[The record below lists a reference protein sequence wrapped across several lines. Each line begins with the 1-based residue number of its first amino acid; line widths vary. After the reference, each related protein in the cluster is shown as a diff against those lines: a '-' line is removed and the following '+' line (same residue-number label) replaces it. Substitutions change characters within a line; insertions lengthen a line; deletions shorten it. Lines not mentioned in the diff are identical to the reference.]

1 MADNL
6 NDINFDDL
14 NQEAA
19 ELKASITSI
28 SSYLGNILRT
38 NRQIAQSYGI
48 ANSEL
53 LNTRNLASELSGIT
67 KKDLKDKQKL
77 SALQTKAMN
86 AQKEGRKLQ
95 AEIGALTVKLAN
107 AQGAEYQ
114 VILDILA
121 AKQEE
126 LLTNQAITSQANEI
140 LNLSKKQK
148 SAQEE
153 YNEGIKDFAKN
164 LDGVKKIQELLT
176 FAGLVK
182 AINEADKST
191 TEVAKQLGISKA
203 EARGIRADF
212 NEIALTTSNSAL
224 NAESLTKSFL
234 ELGNNLGAV
243 SGFTQDNI
251 IAQTEL
257 TKQVGLQSE
266 EASNLVGLGILN
278 GKTNQEVTGEILDQV
293 VALDKQTGIRLDGRK
308 ILAEVAKVEGQLA
321 AQYGFN
327 NKLIA
332 QAVVLTKKYGLELK
346 QAEQISN
353 SLLDFESSIESELSA
368 ELLTGKQLN
377 LERARS
383 LSLAGKTAEAAEE
396 VAQQF
401 GSVEEFTSMNVIQQ
415 RELAKAV
422 GLSTDELANSIKQR
436 EILNR
441 LGANR
446 IEDLKNTTDEEGKVL
461 YQQMLQQSA
470 AEKFEQAVVKI
481 QAAIG
486 SLLEGPLGGLLD
498 LMVMIADNAALTV
511 LAMGAIGAISFVR
524 VLASLVPL
532 ITGLATGAA
541 SAATLSSAL
550 TFGLGAIAIVA
561 GVTAIMAAF
570 GAFSDDAESS
580 AQQAVADGIA
590 PPGNGPFT
598 ITDSYGRTAITANGD
613 GVAVSPNINQG
624 EEPIQPII
632 TPRTPPSTN
641 NVSSPPNTNQG
652 GGSAQ
657 PIVIKNTFSNFQS
670 AGPYALA
677 ETQRRQA
684 SPTFA

>member
-6 NDINFDDL
+6 NDINFGDL

-19 ELKASITSI
+19 GLNQTLSSI
-28 SSYLGNILRT
+28 SSNLQEILNG
-38 NRQIAQSYGI
+38 NRQIAQTYGI
-48 ANSEL
+48 QQQRLKDIIKDVGVRKSEL
-53 LNTRNLASELSGIT
+53 TKTISLASELSSIT

-77 SALQTKAMN
+77 NNLQKQAEE

-95 AEIGALTVKLAN
+95 AEIGALSAKLAN
-107 AQGAEYQ
+107 VQGDEYK
-114 VILDILA
+114 VILDILS

-126 LLTNQAITSQANEI
+126 LLTNQAITSQAEEI
-140 LNLSKKQK
+140 LNLAKKQK
-148 SAQEE
+148 SAQEK

-176 FAGLVK
+176 FAGLVG
-182 AINEADKST
+182 AINQADKST

-212 NEIALTTSNSAL
+212 NVIALTTNNSAI
-224 NAESLTKSFL
+224 NAESLSKSFL

-243 SGFTQDNI
+243 SGFTQDNL

-266 EASNLVGLGILN
+266 EASSLVGLGILN

-308 ILAEVAKVEGQLA
+308 ILAEVAKTEGQLA

-332 QAVVLTKKYGLELK
+332 QAVVLTKQYGLELK
-346 QAEQISN
+346 QAENIAN
-353 SLLDFESSIESELSA
+353 NLLDFESSIENELSA

-377 LERARS
+377 LERARA
-383 LSLAGKTAEAAEE
+383 LSLAGDTAKAAEE

-401 GSVEEFTSMNVIQQ
+401 GSVEEFTSMNVLQQ

-422 GLSTDELANSIKQR
+422 GLSADELSDSIRKR

-446 IEDLKNTTDEEGKVL
+446 IEDLKNTTDEEGQVL

-486 SLLEGPLGGLLD
+486 SLLEGPLGGLVD
-498 LMVMIADNAALTV
+498 LMVMVADNAALTV

-524 VLASLVPL
+524 ILASLAPL

-550 TFGLGAIAIVA
+550 TFGLGAVAIVA
-561 GVTAIMAAF
+561 GVAAIMAMLK
-570 GAFSDDAESS
+570 SS
-580 AQQAVADGIA
+580 TDEAKQSVADGIA

-624 EEPIQPII
+624 
-632 TPRTPPSTN
+632 
-641 NVSSPPNTNQG
+641 
-652 GGSAQ
+652 GGSTQ
-657 PIVIKNTFSNFQS
+657 PIVIQNTFSNFQS
-670 AGPYALA
+670 AGPYAFA

>member
-1 MADNL
+1 ML
-6 NDINFDDL
+6 
-14 NQEAA
+14 
-19 ELKASITSI
+19 
-28 SSYLGNILRT
+28 
-38 NRQIAQSYGI
+38 
-48 ANSEL
+48 
-53 LNTRNLASELSGIT
+53 
-67 KKDLKDKQKL
+67 
-77 SALQTKAMN
+77 
-86 AQKEGRKLQ
+86 
-95 AEIGALTVKLAN
+95 
-107 AQGAEYQ
+107 
-114 VILDILA
+114 
-121 AKQEE
+121 
-126 LLTNQAITSQANEI
+126 
-140 LNLSKKQK
+140 
-148 SAQEE
+148 
-153 YNEGIKDFAKN
+153 
-164 LDGVKKIQELLT
+164 
-176 FAGLVK
+176 
-182 AINEADKST
+182 INEADKST

-212 NEIALTTSNSAL
+212 NVIALTTNNSAI
-224 NAESLTKSFL
+224 NAESLSKSFL

-243 SGFTQDNI
+243 SGFTEDNL

-266 EASNLVGLGILN
+266 EASSLVGLGILN

-308 ILAEVAKVEGQLA
+308 ILAEVAKTEGQLA

-332 QAVVLTKKYGLELK
+332 QAVVLTKQYGLELK
-346 QAEQISN
+346 QAENIAN
-353 SLLDFESSIESELSA
+353 NLLEFESSIENELSA

-377 LERARS
+377 LERARA
-383 LSLAGKTAEAAEE
+383 LALAGKTDEAAKE
-396 VAQQF
+396 VAEQF
-401 GSVEEFTSMNVIQQ
+401 GSAAEFSKLNVLQQ

-422 GLSTDELANSIKQR
+422 GLSADELANSIKQR

-486 SLLEGPLGGLLD
+486 SLLEGPLGGLVD
-498 LMVMIADNAALTV
+498 LMGIIADSAFLTYT
-511 LAMGAIGAISFVR
+511 AMTLIAGVSVARLVS
-524 VLASLVPL
+524 SLIPL
-532 ITGLATGAA
+532 ILSLKFGAL
-541 SAATLSSAL
+541 SAITLNSAL
-550 TFGLGAIAIVA
+550 TFGGGALAIIAAVA
-561 GVTAIMAAF
+561 GIMTLLNSFTNEAK
-570 GAFSDDAESS
+570 
-580 AQQAVADGIA
+580 QTVADGIA

-613 GVAVSPNINQG
+613 GVAVSPNINQDS
-624 EEPIQPII
+624 
-632 TPRTPPSTN
+632 RST
-641 NVSSPPNTNQG
+641 
-652 GGSAQ
+652 Q
-657 PIVIKNTFSNFQS
+657 PIVIQNTFSNFQS

>member
-95 AEIGALTVKLAN
+95 AEIGALSVKLAN
-107 AQGAEYQ
+107 AQGEEYQ
-114 VILDILA
+114 VILNILA

-140 LNLSKKQK
+140 LNLAKKQK
-148 SAQEE
+148 STQEE
-153 YNEGIKDFAKN
+153 YNEGIKEFAKN

-212 NEIALTTSNSAL
+212 NAIALTTSNSAL
-224 NAESLTKSFL
+224 NAESLAKSFL

-657 PIVIKNTFSNFQS
+657 PIVIQNTFSNFQS

>member
-1 MADNL
+1 
-6 NDINFDDL
+6 
-14 NQEAA
+14 
-19 ELKASITSI
+19 
-28 SSYLGNILRT
+28 
-38 NRQIAQSYGI
+38 
-48 ANSEL
+48 
-53 LNTRNLASELSGIT
+53 
-67 KKDLKDKQKL
+67 
-77 SALQTKAMN
+77 MN

-95 AEIGALTVKLAN
+95 AEIGALSVKLAN
-107 AQGAEYQ
+107 AQGEEYQ
-114 VILDILA
+114 VILNILA

-140 LNLSKKQK
+140 LNLAKKQK
-148 SAQEE
+148 STQEE
-153 YNEGIKDFAKN
+153 YNEGIKEFAKN

-212 NEIALTTSNSAL
+212 NAIALTTSNSAL
-224 NAESLTKSFL
+224 NAESLAKSFL

>member
-6 NDINFDDL
+6 NDINFGDL

-19 ELKASITSI
+19 GLNQTLSSI
-28 SSYLGNILRT
+28 SSNLQEILNG
-38 NRQIAQSYGI
+38 NRQIAQTYGI
-48 ANSEL
+48 QQQRLKDIIKDVGVRKSEL
-53 LNTRNLASELSGIT
+53 TKTISLASELSSIT

-77 SALQTKAMN
+77 NNLQKQAEE

-95 AEIGALTVKLAN
+95 AEIGALSAKLAN
-107 AQGAEYQ
+107 VQGDEYK
-114 VILDILA
+114 VILDILS

-126 LLTNQAITSQANEI
+126 LLTNQAITSQAEEI
-140 LNLSKKQK
+140 LNLAKKQK
-148 SAQEE
+148 SAQEK

-176 FAGLVK
+176 FAGLVG
-182 AINEADKST
+182 AINQADKST

-212 NEIALTTSNSAL
+212 NVIALTTNNSAI
-224 NAESLTKSFL
+224 NAESLSKSFL

-243 SGFTQDNI
+243 SGFTQDNL

-266 EASNLVGLGILN
+266 EASSLVGLGILN

-308 ILAEVAKVEGQLA
+308 ILAEVAKTEGQLA

-332 QAVVLTKKYGLELK
+332 QAVVLTKQYGLELK
-346 QAEQISN
+346 QAENIAN
-353 SLLDFESSIESELSA
+353 NLLDFESSIENELSA

-377 LERARS
+377 LERARA
-383 LSLAGKTAEAAEE
+383 LSLAGETAEAAEE

-401 GSVEEFTSMNVIQQ
+401 GSVEEFTSMNVLQQ

-422 GLSTDELANSIKQR
+422 GLSADELANSIKQR

-486 SLLEGPLGGLLD
+486 SLLEGPLGGLVD

-524 VLASLVPL
+524 VLASLAPL

-550 TFGLGAIAIVA
+550 TFGLGAVAIVA
-561 GVTAIMAAF
+561 GVAAIM
-570 GAFSDDAESS
+570 
-580 AQQAVADGIA
+580 
-590 PPGNGPFT
+590 P
-598 ITDSYGRTAITANGD
+598 
-613 GVAVSPNINQG
+613 
-624 EEPIQPII
+624 
-632 TPRTPPSTN
+632 
-641 NVSSPPNTNQG
+641 
-652 GGSAQ
+652 
-657 PIVIKNTFSNFQS
+657 
-670 AGPYALA
+670 LC
-677 ETQRRQA
+677 
-684 SPTFA
+684 

>member
-6 NDINFDDL
+6 NDINFGDL

-19 ELKASITSI
+19 DLRATLTSI
-28 SSYLGNILRT
+28 SSNLQDILNGNQ
-38 NRQIAQSYGI
+38 QIAQEYGI
-48 ANSEL
+48 QKNELDRIIKDYGVIKSEL
-53 LNTRNLASELSGIT
+53 DDTRNLARELSSIT

-77 SALQTKAMN
+77 NNLQKQAEK

-114 VILDILA
+114 VILDILS

-126 LLTNQAITSQANEI
+126 LLTNQAITSQAEEI
-140 LNLSKKQK
+140 LNLAKKQK
-148 SAQEE
+148 STQEE
-153 YNEGIKDFAKN
+153 YTEGIKDFAKN

-176 FAGLVK
+176 FAGLVN

-191 TEVAKQLGISKA
+191 TEVAKQLGVSKA
-203 EARGIRADF
+203 EARGIRGEF
-212 NEIALTTSNSAL
+212 NAIALTTNNSAI
-224 NAESLTKSFL
+224 NAESLAKSFL

-243 SGFTQDNI
+243 SGFTQDNL

-278 GKTNQEVTGEILDQV
+278 DKTNKEVTGEILDQV

-308 ILAEVAKVEGQLA
+308 ILAEVAKTEGQLA

-332 QAVVLTKKYGLELK
+332 QAVVLTKQYGLELK
-346 QAEQISN
+346 QAEGIAN
-353 SLLDFESSIESELSA
+353 NLLEFESSIENELSA

-377 LERARS
+377 LERARA
-383 LSLAGKTAEAAEE
+383 LSLAGDTAKAAEE

-401 GSVEEFTSMNVIQQ
+401 GSVEEFTSMNVLQQ

-422 GLSTDELANSIKQR
+422 GLSADELSNSIRQR

-470 AEKFEQAVVKI
+470 AEKFEQAIVKI

-498 LMVMIADNAALTV
+498 MMVAVADNAF
-511 LAMGAIGAISFVR
+511 LAGAAIAAIGAISFVR
-524 VLASLVPL
+524 VISSLAPL
-532 ITGLATGAA
+532 IVSLTTAGV
-541 SAATLSSAL
+541 SAITTASAL
-550 TFGLGAIAIVA
+550 TFGVAAVAIIGGIAAAVGAMKSA
-561 GVTAIMAAF
+561 TN
-570 GAFSDDAESS
+570 E
-580 AQQAVADGIA
+580 AQQTVADGIA

-598 ITDSYGRTAITANGD
+598 ITDNYGRTAITANGD

-624 EEPIQPII
+624 
-632 TPRTPPSTN
+632 
-641 NVSSPPNTNQG
+641 
-652 GGSAQ
+652 GGSTQ
-657 PIVIKNTFSNFQS
+657 PVVIQNTFSNFQAS
-670 AGPYALA
+670 GPYALA

>member
-1 MADNL
+1 MADNFS
-6 NDINFDDL
+6 DIDWDDL
-14 NQEAA
+14 NDLGKVFLDTIQAIDTRYSNLSKSQEKIRKELNLSNKAQKGLNDLAA
-19 ELKASITSI
+19 ELNQI
-28 SSYLGNILRT
+28 SEDQLKTKEGIKKFET
-38 NRQIAQSYGI
+38 TIGKAQS
-48 ANSEL
+48 
-53 LNTRNLASELSGIT
+53 AS
-67 KKDLKDKQKL
+67 KKL
-77 SALQTKAMN
+77 SAEI
-86 AQKEGRKLQ
+86 QKLEAKK
-95 AEIGALTVKLAN
+95 IGASRAQIRDIEQIQKL
-107 AQGAEYQ
+107 
-114 VILDILA
+114 
-121 AKQEE
+121 KQEE
-126 LLTNQAITSQANEI
+126 LNATNNLIESSKELLEISKSQNDI
-140 LNLSKKQK
+140 Q
-148 SAQEE
+148 
-153 YNEGIKDFAKN
+153 
-164 LDGVKKIQELLT
+164 KKINETMEGVNKGSKALLGT
-176 FAGLVK
+176 TLDNVASFAGLVK
-182 AINEADKST
+182 LISDADKST

-212 NEIALTTSNSAL
+212 NVIALTTNNSAI
-224 NAESLTKSFL
+224 NAESLSKSFL

-243 SGFTQDNI
+243 SGFTKDNL

-266 EASNLVGLGILN
+266 EASSLVGLGILN

-308 ILAEVAKVEGQLA
+308 ILAEVAKTEGQLA

-332 QAVVLTKKYGLELK
+332 QAVVLTKQYGLELK
-346 QAEQISN
+346 QAENIAN
-353 SLLDFESSIESELSA
+353 NLLEFESSIENELSA

-377 LERARS
+377 LERARA
-383 LSLAGKTAEAAEE
+383 LALAGKTDEAAKE
-396 VAQQF
+396 VAEQF
-401 GSVEEFTSMNVIQQ
+401 GSAAEFSKLNVLQQ

-422 GLSTDELANSIKQR
+422 GLSADELANSIKQR

-486 SLLEGPLGGLLD
+486 SLLEGPLGGLVD
-498 LMVMIADNAALTV
+498 LMGIIADSAFLTYT
-511 LAMGAIGAISFVR
+511 AMTLIAGVSVARLVS
-524 VLASLVPL
+524 SLIPL
-532 ITGLATGAA
+532 ILSLKFGAL
-541 SAATLSSAL
+541 SAITLNSAL
-550 TFGLGAIAIVA
+550 TFGGGALAIIAAVA
-561 GVTAIMAAF
+561 GIMTLLNSF
-570 GAFSDDAESS
+570 TNE
-580 AQQAVADGIA
+580 AQQTVADGIA

-613 GVAVSPNINQG
+613 GVAVSPNINQDS
-624 EEPIQPII
+624 
-632 TPRTPPSTN
+632 RST
-641 NVSSPPNTNQG
+641 
-652 GGSAQ
+652 Q
-657 PIVIKNTFSNFQS
+657 PIVIQNTFSNFQS

>member
-1 MADNL
+1 MADNFS
-6 NDINFDDL
+6 DIDWDDL
-14 NQEAA
+14 NDLGKVFLDTIQAIDTRYSNLSKSQEKIRKELNLSNKAQKGLNDLAA
-19 ELKASITSI
+19 ELNQI
-28 SSYLGNILRT
+28 SEDQLKTKEGIKKFET
-38 NRQIAQSYGI
+38 TIGKAQS
-48 ANSEL
+48 
-53 LNTRNLASELSGIT
+53 AS
-67 KKDLKDKQKL
+67 KKL
-77 SALQTKAMN
+77 SAEI
-86 AQKEGRKLQ
+86 QKLEAKK
-95 AEIGALTVKLAN
+95 IGASRAQIRDIEQIQKL
-107 AQGAEYQ
+107 
-114 VILDILA
+114 
-121 AKQEE
+121 KQEE
-126 LLTNQAITSQANEI
+126 LNATNNLIESSKELLEISKSQNDI
-140 LNLSKKQK
+140 Q
-148 SAQEE
+148 
-153 YNEGIKDFAKN
+153 
-164 LDGVKKIQELLT
+164 KKINETMEGVNKGSKALLGT
-176 FAGLVK
+176 TLDNVASFAGLVK
-182 AINEADKST
+182 LISDADKST

-212 NEIALTTSNSAL
+212 NVIALTTNNSAI
-224 NAESLTKSFL
+224 NAESLSKSFL

-243 SGFTQDNI
+243 SGFTEDNL

-266 EASNLVGLGILN
+266 EASSLVGLGILN

-308 ILAEVAKVEGQLA
+308 ILAEVAKTEGQLA

-332 QAVVLTKKYGLELK
+332 QAVVLTKQYGLELK
-346 QAEQISN
+346 QAENIAN
-353 SLLDFESSIESELSA
+353 NLLEFESSIENELSA

-377 LERARS
+377 LERARA
-383 LSLAGKTAEAAEE
+383 LSLAGDTAKAAEE

-401 GSVEEFTSMNVIQQ
+401 GSVEEFTSMNVLQQ

-422 GLSTDELANSIKQR
+422 GLSTDELSDSIRKR

-446 IEDLKNTTDEEGKVL
+446 IEDLKNTTDEEGQVL

-498 LMVMIADNAALTV
+498 IMVAIADSAFLTV
-511 LAMGAIGAISFVR
+511 LAITAIGAISFVR
-524 VLASLVPL
+524 ILASLVPL
-532 ITGLATGAA
+532 ITGLASGAV
-541 SAATLSSAL
+541 AAVTLSSAL
-550 TFGLGAIAIVA
+550 TFGLGAIAIIGGIA
-561 GVTAIMAAF
+561 AILAAF
-570 GAFSDDAESS
+570 GAFSNDAESN

-624 EEPIQPII
+624 
-632 TPRTPPSTN
+632 
-641 NVSSPPNTNQG
+641 
-652 GGSAQ
+652 GGSTQ
-657 PIVIKNTFSNFQS
+657 PIVIQNTFSNFQS
-670 AGPYALA
+670 AGPYALS

>member
-6 NDINFDDL
+6 NDINFGDL

-19 ELKASITSI
+19 DLRATITSI
-28 SSYLGNILRT
+28 SSDLRDILRQ
-38 NRQIAQSYGI
+38 NRQIAQNYGI
-48 ANSEL
+48 QNSEL
-53 LNTRNLASELSGIT
+53 RNTRNLASELSGIT
-67 KKDLKDKQKL
+67 KEDLKDKQKL
-77 SALQTKAMN
+77 NNLQKQAEK

-95 AEIGALTVKLAN
+95 AEMGALTVKLAN
-107 AQGAEYQ
+107 AQGTEYQ
-114 VILDILA
+114 VILDILS

-126 LLTNQAITSQANEI
+126 LLTNQAIAAQANEI

-148 SAQEE
+148 SAQEK
-153 YNEGIKDFAKN
+153 YNEGAKDFAKN
-164 LDGVKKIQELLT
+164 LKEVKAIQELLT
-176 FAGLVK
+176 FAGLVG
-182 AINEADKST
+182 AINQADKST

-212 NEIALTTSNSAL
+212 NVIALTTNNSAI
-224 NAESLTKSFL
+224 NAESLSKSFL

-243 SGFTQDNI
+243 SGFTQDNL

-266 EASNLVGLGILN
+266 EASSLVGLGILN

-308 ILAEVAKVEGQLA
+308 ILAEVAKTEGQLA

-332 QAVVLTKKYGLELK
+332 QAVVLTKQYGLELK
-346 QAEQISN
+346 QAEGIAN
-353 SLLDFESSIESELSA
+353 NLLDFESSIENELSA

-377 LERARS
+377 LERARA
-383 LSLAGKTAEAAEE
+383 LSLAGDTAKAAEE

-401 GSVEEFTSMNVIQQ
+401 GSVEEFTSMNVLQQ

-422 GLSTDELANSIKQR
+422 GLSADELANSIKQR

-446 IEDLKNTTDEEGKVL
+446 IEDLKNTTDEEGQVL

-486 SLLEGPLGGLLD
+486 SLLEGPLGGLVD
-498 LMVMIADNAALTV
+498 LMVMVADNAFLTV
-511 LAMGAIGAISFVR
+511 AAMTAIGAISFVR
-524 VLASLVPL
+524 VLSSLVPL

-550 TFGLGAIAIVA
+550 TFGLGAVAIVA
-561 GVTAIMAAF
+561 GVAAIMAMLK
-570 GAFSDDAESS
+570 SS
-580 AQQAVADGIA
+580 TDEAKQSVADGIA

-624 EEPIQPII
+624 
-632 TPRTPPSTN
+632 
-641 NVSSPPNTNQG
+641 
-652 GGSAQ
+652 GGSTQ
-657 PIVIKNTFSNFQS
+657 PIVIQNTFSNFQS
-670 AGPYALA
+670 AGPYALS

>member
-1 MADNL
+1 MADNFS
-6 NDINFDDL
+6 DIDWDDL
-14 NQEAA
+14 NDLGKVFLDTIQAIDTRYSNLSKSQEKIRKELNLSNKAQKGLNDLAA
-19 ELKASITSI
+19 ELNQI
-28 SSYLGNILRT
+28 SEDQLKTKEGIKKFET
-38 NRQIAQSYGI
+38 TIGKAQS
-48 ANSEL
+48 
-53 LNTRNLASELSGIT
+53 AS
-67 KKDLKDKQKL
+67 KKL
-77 SALQTKAMN
+77 SAEI
-86 AQKEGRKLQ
+86 QKLEAKK
-95 AEIGALTVKLAN
+95 IGASRAQIRDIEQIQKL
-107 AQGAEYQ
+107 
-114 VILDILA
+114 
-121 AKQEE
+121 KQEE
-126 LLTNQAITSQANEI
+126 LNATNNLIESSKELLEISKSQNDI
-140 LNLSKKQK
+140 Q
-148 SAQEE
+148 
-153 YNEGIKDFAKN
+153 
-164 LDGVKKIQELLT
+164 KKINETMEGVNKGSKALLGT
-176 FAGLVK
+176 TLDNVASFAGLVK
-182 AINEADKST
+182 LISDADKST

-212 NEIALTTSNSAL
+212 NVIALTTNNSAI
-224 NAESLTKSFL
+224 NAESLSKSFL

-243 SGFTQDNI
+243 SGFTKDNL

-266 EASNLVGLGILN
+266 EASSLVGLGILN

-308 ILAEVAKVEGQLA
+308 ILAEVAKTEGQLA

-332 QAVVLTKKYGLELK
+332 QAVVLTKQYGLELK
-346 QAEQISN
+346 QAENIAN
-353 SLLDFESSIESELSA
+353 NLLEFESSIENELSA

-377 LERARS
+377 LERARA
-383 LSLAGKTAEAAEE
+383 LALAGKTDEAAKE
-396 VAQQF
+396 VAEQF
-401 GSVEEFTSMNVIQQ
+401 GSAAEFSKLNVLQQ

-422 GLSTDELANSIKQR
+422 GLSADELANSIKQR

-486 SLLEGPLGGLLD
+486 SLLEGPLGGLVD
-498 LMVMIADNAALTV
+498 LMGIIADSAVLTYT
-511 LAMGAIGAISFVR
+511 AMTLIAGVSVARLVS
-524 VLASLVPL
+524 SLIPL
-532 ITGLATGAA
+532 ILSLKFGAL
-541 SAATLSSAL
+541 SAITLNSAL
-550 TFGLGAIAIVA
+550 TFGGGALAIIAAVA
-561 GVTAIMAAF
+561 GIMTLLNSF
-570 GAFSDDAESS
+570 TNE
-580 AQQAVADGIA
+580 AQQTVADGIA

-624 EEPIQPII
+624 
-632 TPRTPPSTN
+632 
-641 NVSSPPNTNQG
+641 
-652 GGSAQ
+652 GGSTQ
-657 PIVIKNTFSNFQS
+657 PIVIQNTFSNFQS
-670 AGPYALA
+670 AGPYALS

>member
-140 LNLSKKQK
+140 LNLAKKQK
-148 SAQEE
+148 STQEE